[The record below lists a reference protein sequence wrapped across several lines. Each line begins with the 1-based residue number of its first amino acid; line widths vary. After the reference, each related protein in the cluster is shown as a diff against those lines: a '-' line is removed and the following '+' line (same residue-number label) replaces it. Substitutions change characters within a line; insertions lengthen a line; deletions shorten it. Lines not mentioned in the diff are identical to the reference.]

1 MNGTLPFRF
10 RAIGI
15 AAGRGLPLVTAVVLA
30 CLLAVS
36 PAASQ
41 QTGTIVGVVTD
52 VATGQPL
59 ESANIRLDDAPG
71 GVLTNEA
78 GSYLMVNVPAGPHTL
93 TFQILGYEDL
103 SVEVEVVAG
112 ETLVRNAEL
121 TQGALELQ
129 ELVVT
134 GLSRATPKVKL
145 PFTVEK
151 IDVASVPVPA
161 ISPESFLVGKAPG
174 IKVVRGGGQ
183 PGSTGDIMLRGAT
196 SISGGQAP
204 LIVVDGVITGNA
216 MNDLASLDIESMEVI
231 KGAAGASLYGSRA
244 ANGVIVIR
252 TKRGGGFLGQD
263 YSRLIAR
270 NEVGGDQMPGT
281 IQLSQYHPWKVDELT
296 GELVD
301 PDGNVIPSSDFANPG
316 VWDVT
321 PRLPDLNGLSP
332 ATAFQTNSWPD
343 NLELYDHIDRIYTT
357 GPFMNNYFATEGR
370 TGETNYRASV
380 ERSRQG
386 GVLPQWDDGFV
397 RRGFRLNLDHKVRDY
412 LSVQVSTSYNHLDR
426 ENFGASPFFDLTF
439 MGPYADLLRRDSS
452 TIGDPHCPDEGC
464 LFLNPDPLSNQ
475 FNPLFNFELR
485 DYRNKQENALASANV
500 LWRPYAWLDLEGN
513 FGFDKNA
520 SRNTN
525 LIPWRPESSGQG
537 LEELGGLTK
546 NQSHRSRV
554 NAEVTASVNRA
565 FGDFATRIQ
574 GRYLQQTSHY
584 EFVSASG
591 SEFIAQDVPSLGNL
605 NPDLY
610 RASSTTTDVRAEG
623 YYLISML
630 EYQGKYIADAVVRR
644 DGSSLFGE
652 NERWHTY
659 YRTALAWRLSQEPW
673 WPFASINEF
682 KLHGATGT
690 AGRRPGFSA
699 QYETYSVGGG
709 VITPV
714 SLGNKNLKPQRSN
727 ETEVG
732 VSMVL
737 FNRVETGLTYAKTI
751 STDQIVTVP
760 LPAPGGFTSQVQNAG
775 TLDNNT
781 WEFHVELPVLNSPE
795 LGWNLRL
802 NLDRTRQSIS
812 GLDRPAWR
820 SGFFYYRAGETFG
833 AFYGTKWVTSCEE
846 LPEGVPCDQ
855 FQVNDDGLLVW
866 TGLADYTQGKQEGG
880 DLLWGTTSDDE
891 PTFVDAEGNPI
902 ADVFEWGMPIEAWG
916 WNHKHKDGCPS
927 RREGDPGCTKFLY
940 MGNTT
945 PDFNVSL
952 VSNFRWRGFTLYALL
967 DGEFGGSIYN
977 RTRQWAFREN
987 RSADQD
993 QAEKP
998 AELQKPVQYY
1008 QYMYNANAMSSWFVE
1023 SGNFVKL
1030 RELALR
1036 YSLDAQMVDAV
1047 FGGRVTGVEINLIGR
1062 NLLTF
1067 TNYSGYDPEV
1077 GTSGDNNQNGGSD
1090 VIGRIDTYQ
1099 YPNFR
1104 TVSASLQFIF

>member
-1 MNGTLPFRF
+1 MNGTLPFRS
-10 RAIGI
+10 RRIGTS
-15 AAGRGLPLVTAVVLA
+15 AGRGLLLIPAAVLA
-30 CLLAVS
+30 CLLAVD

-59 ESANIRLDDAPG
+59 ESASIRLDDAPG
-71 GVLTNEA
+71 VVLTNEA
-78 GSYLMVNVPAGPHTL
+78 GNYLMVNVPAGAHTL
-93 TFQILGYEDL
+93 TFQIIGYEEL
-103 SVEVEVVAG
+103 SAQVEVVAG
-112 ETLVRNAEL
+112 GTLVRNAEL
-121 TQGALELQ
+121 TAGALELQ

-134 GLSRATPKVKL
+134 GLTRATPKVKL

-161 ISPESFLVGKAPG
+161 ISAESFLVGKAPG

-204 LIVVDGVITGNA
+204 LIVVDGVITGNSF
-216 MNDLASLDIESMEVI
+216 NDLASLDIESMEVI

-263 YSRLIAR
+263 YSRLLAR

-281 IQLSQYHPWKVDELT
+281 IQLSQYHPWKVDEAT

-301 PDGNVIPSSDFANPG
+301 PAGNVIPSSEFANPG
-316 VWDVT
+316 KWDAT
-321 PRLPDLNGLSP
+321 PRLPDLNGATVS
-332 ATAFQTNSWPD
+332 TAFQTNKWPSD
-343 NLELYDHIDRIYTT
+343 LELYDHLDRIYTT

-370 TGETNYRASV
+370 NGETNYRASV

-397 RRGFRLNLDHKVRDY
+397 RKGFRVNLDHKVREY

-426 ENFGASPFFDLTF
+426 ENLGANPFFDLTF
-439 MGPYADLLRRDSS
+439 MGPYADLLRRDSA
-452 TIGDPHCPDEGC
+452 TIGDDHCPDNGC
-464 LFLNPDPLSNQ
+464 YFVNPDPLSNQ
-475 FNPLFNFELR
+475 DNPLYLFELR
-485 DYRNKQENALASANV
+485 DYRNKQENVLASANV

-525 LIPWRPESSGQG
+525 LRPYRPQTGGGG
-537 LEELGGLTK
+537 LEEPGGLTK
-546 NQSHRSRV
+546 TQSHLSRI
-554 NAEVTASVNRA
+554 NAEVTASAHKA
-565 FGDFATRIQ
+565 FGDLTARIRS
-574 GRYLQQTSHY
+574 RYLQQTSHY
-584 EFVSASG
+584 EYVEVNGSDFV
-591 SEFIAQDVPSLGNL
+591 AQDVPTLDNLDPLKYSAESLT
-605 NPDLY
+605 
-610 RASSTTTDVRAEG
+610 RDVRAEG
-623 YYLISML
+623 YYLITGL
-630 EYQGKYIADAVVRR
+630 DYQGKYIGDAVVRR

-659 YRTALAWRLSQEPW
+659 YRTALAWRLSLEPW

-714 SLGNKNLKPQRSN
+714 SLGNKNLKPQRSS

-732 VSMVL
+732 VNMVL

-751 STDQIVTVP
+751 SKDQIVTVP
-760 LPAPGGFTSQVQNAG
+760 LSAAGGFTSQVQNAG

-781 WEFHVELPVLNSPE
+781 WEFHVEVPVLNSRE

-802 NLDRTRQSIS
+802 NLDRTRQSIT

-820 SGFFYYRAGETFG
+820 SGFFYYRVDEVFG
-833 AFYGTKWVTSCEE
+833 AFYGTKWMTSCEE

-866 TGLADYTQGKQEGG
+866 TGLANYTQGKQPGG
-880 DLLWGTTSDDE
+880 ELLWGTTSNDE
-891 PTFVDAEGNPI
+891 PSFVDADGNPVQ
-902 ADVFEWGMPIEAWG
+902 DVFEWGMPIRAWG
-916 WNHKHKDGCPS
+916 WNQKHADGCPS
-927 RREGDPGCTKFLY
+927 RRQGDPGCTDFLY

-945 PDFNVSL
+945 PEFNVSL
-952 VSNFRWRGFTLYALL
+952 VSNFRWKGFTLYALL

-998 AELQKPVQYY
+998 EELQKPVKYY
-1008 QYMYNANAMSSWFVE
+1008 QQMYNANAMSSWFVE

-1047 FGGRVTGVEINLIGR
+1047 FGGRVTGVELNLIGR

-1077 GTSGDNNQNGGSD
+1077 ANGNGGSD
-1090 VIGRIDTYQ
+1090 VIGRIDAYS